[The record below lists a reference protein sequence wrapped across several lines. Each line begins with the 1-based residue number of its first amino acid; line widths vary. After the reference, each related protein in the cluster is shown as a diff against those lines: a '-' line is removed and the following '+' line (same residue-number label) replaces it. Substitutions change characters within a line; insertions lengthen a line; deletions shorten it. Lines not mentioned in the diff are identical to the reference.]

1 MEILDYLNLITS
13 EHRSQ
18 PNFISFASI
27 PLETKMDI
35 AAIDFIAAFDL
46 DTAAGVQLDTLGV
59 ILGRTRTLKY
69 QPSSGS
75 PTLSDDNY
83 RLVLRAK
90 ILQNLWDGT
99 TETALNDW
107 QTIFP
112 SALLVIKDNQDMTMQ
127 VTVIG
132 ITDTFIREM
141 VSNGLVV
148 PKPEGVGITYV
159 FANSYVFGY
168 GPETNIVKGYGQGE
182 WV

>member
-1 MEILDYLNLITS
+1 MSRVDDLVNDYVNKKWLT
-13 EHRSQ
+13 
-18 PNFISFASI
+18 
-27 PLETKMDI
+27 
-35 AAIDFIAAFDL
+35 
-46 DTAAGVQLDTLGV
+46 GVVT
-59 ILGRTRTLKY
+59 
-69 QPSSGS
+69 
-75 PTLSDDNY
+75 
-83 RLVLRAK
+83 
-90 ILQNLWDGT
+90 
-99 TETALNDW
+99 
-107 QTIFP
+107 
-112 SALLVIKDNQDMTMQ
+112 LVIKDNQDMTMQ